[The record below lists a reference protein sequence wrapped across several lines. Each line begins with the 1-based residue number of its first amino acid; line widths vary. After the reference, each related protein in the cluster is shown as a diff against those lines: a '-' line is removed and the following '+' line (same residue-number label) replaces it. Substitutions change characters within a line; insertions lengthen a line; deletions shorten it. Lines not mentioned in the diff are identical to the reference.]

1 MILRGA
7 PVKKVTLYYVVM
19 EVNTNLPIAAL
30 KIETYVK
37 DNKIICIVAPIVALC
52 PTSYG
57 SQQS

>member
-1 MILRGA
+1 ML
-7 PVKKVTLYYVVM
+7 L
-19 EVNTNLPIAAL
+19 EVYTNLDIAAF

>member
-30 KIETYVK
+30 KIETYVR
-37 DNKIICIVAPIVALC
+37 DNDNTYIFTLIVAL
-52 PTSYG
+52 
-57 SQQS
+57 